1 MCMDKIY
8 RLHVCEYI
16 GTDLEKHFNGKESC
30 KYVVEVG
37 EDVVPLAV
45 LLHGVL
51 GGQRNAAQDDDDH
64 DERLEAGNSDDAVNE
79 NANPVKSKCKKY
91 LDFALKKWA
100 NQFPLTQGSN
110 LCFNKGLVSLL
121 ILGTMNLKTR
131 VIHYGNYS

>member
-8 RLHVCEYI
+8 RFRLKKNSRA
-16 GTDLEKHFNGKESC
+16 DLKKHLDGEEPGED
-30 KYVVEVG
+30 VVEVG
-37 EDVVPLAV
+37 EDVVLLAV
-45 LLHGVL
+45 LLHRVL
-51 GGQRNAAQDDDDH
+51 GGQGDAAQDDDDH

-110 LCFNKGLVSLL
+110 LCFNKGLVSLF

-131 VIHYGNYS
+131 GIHYGNYS

>member
-1 MCMDKIY
+1 M
-8 RLHVCEYI
+8 RSN
-16 GTDLEKHFNGKESC
+16 LEQHFDREESRED
-30 KYVVEVG
+30 VVEVG
-37 EDVVPLAV
+37 QDVVPLAV
-45 LLHGVL
+45 LLDWIL
-51 GGQRNAAQDDDDH
+51 GGQRDAAQDDDDH

-110 LCFNKGLVSLL
+110 LCFNKGLVSLF

-131 VIHYGNYS
+131 GIHYGNYS